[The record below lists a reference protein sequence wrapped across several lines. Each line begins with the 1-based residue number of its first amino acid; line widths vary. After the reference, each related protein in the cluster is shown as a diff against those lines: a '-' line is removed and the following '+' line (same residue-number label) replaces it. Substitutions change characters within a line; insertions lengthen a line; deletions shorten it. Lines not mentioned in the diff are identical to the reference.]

1 MFNPYDIVTL
11 ILGIV
16 GFIAGWIWGRHRSS
30 IASFLAS
37 IIFGAAGFATGK
49 ALEWVKI
56 LTDSWAD
63 KLAQNYKVLGATS
76 NVLANVI
83 WFVVIILIPVIAIAA
98 ARKSDRHAA
107 AESEPPRRP
116 NLYR

>member
-1 MFNPYDIVTL
+1 MLNPYDILTL
-11 ILGIV
+11 IYGVV

-30 IASFLAS
+30 TASFLAS
-37 IIFGAAGFATGK
+37 IILGAAGFAMGK
-49 ALEWVKI
+49 SLEWVKI
-56 LTDSWAD
+56 LTDTWAD
-63 KLAQNYKVLGATS
+63 KLAQNYKILGVAS

-83 WFVVIILIPVIAIAA
+83 WFAAIILIPVVVIAA
-98 ARKSDRHAA
+98 VRKSDRHVA